1 MKKSSNE
8 QTTRELEQ
16 KMHTLQVVILL
27 LGLSFLVMLTDQ
39 VLVFFRT
46 QTLSIRMLFPVSF
59 FLLMAINYVTFKNIV
74 QELGTRK

>member
-1 MKKSSNE
+1 MKKAANDL
-8 QTTRELEQ
+8 TTSQLEQ
-16 KMHTLQVVILL
+16 KMQALKVVILL

-39 VLVFFRT
+39 AVVFFKT
-46 QTLSIRMLFPVSF
+46 QTLSLRMFFPILF